1 MSKAKSYIS
10 VGDFIDLFYKVK
22 QKGLHVLFS
31 KFRLMNQSR
40 TKSKWNTAESSSD
53 FWVIPRVRKRWNEKC
68 TGDPDLSYEDYLMKT
83 HLMDSNNLKMLSVGC
98 GTGARERH
106 FATYSNFA
114 LIEGI
119 DMAEKQIEKAS
130 RYAAEANMQSI
141 RYLTGNFLNHD
152 FKPESYDVILF
163 NSSLHHFKGISKLL
177 QTKVKPLLK
186 AGGLLVIFEY
196 VGPNRLQWT
205 PEQLKFANKV
215 LKSLP
220 DTYKF
225 RYNSSSV
232 KQHIYRPGLLRML
245 AVDPSEA
252 VDSES
257 ILPAI
262 HGHFKTVE
270 EKQMGWDI
278 THLLFK
284 DIGHNFLNEDEET
297 TAWLEHIFEQEDQ
310 YLEKTG
316 RSDAVF
322 GVYRK

>member
-1 MSKAKSYIS
+1 LSHAKTYIS
-10 VGDFIDLFYKVK
+10 AGDFIDLFYKVR

-53 FWVIPRVRKRWNEKC
+53 FWIIPMVRKRWNEKC
-68 TGDPDLSYEDYLMKT
+68 TGNPDLSYEDHLMKSQ
-83 HLMDSNNLKMLSVGC
+83 LADSNNLTMLSVGC

-106 FATYSNFA
+106 FAKHPNFVE
-114 LIEGI
+114 ITGV
-119 DMAEKQIEKAS
+119 DMAEKQIEKAR
-130 RYAAEANMQSI
+130 RYADEANMHNI
-141 RYLTGNFLNHD
+141 KYITGNFLSHD
-152 FKPESYDVILF
+152 FTPESYDVILF
-163 NSSLHHFKGISKLL
+163 NSSLHHFKDISGLL
-177 QTKVKPLLK
+177 SSKVKPLLK
-186 AGGLLVIFEY
+186 EGGLLVVFEY

-205 PEQLKFANKV
+205 QEQLNFANKL

-220 DTYKF
+220 DEYKRRF
-225 RYNSSSV
+225 QSSSV
-232 KQHIYRPGLLRML
+232 KHRIYRPGLFRML
-245 AVDPSEA
+245 IVDPSEA

-262 HGHFKTVE
+262 HKHFKTIE
-270 EKQMGWDI
+270 EKNMGWDI

-284 DIGHNFLNEDEET
+284 DIAHNFLDEDEAT
-297 TAWLEHIFEQEDQ
+297 LALIDSIFEHEDQ
-310 YLEKTG
+310 YLSETG